1 MNISSRRISVVATLA
16 AVALVAPSVGCNRET
31 RADLKSSPEVVAKMR
46 EIDASAASG
55 GPKAEIKGWGTLKGR
70 FTYNGA
76 PPAGKVNAGF
86 APEKDP
92 LCKLKVPDETLV
104 VDGSSKGIA
113 NIVIFL
119 TEAPGVHPDIVAA
132 PPKEV
137 VFDQKECR
145 FLEHVAAVSMKD
157 KWVILNGDETSHN
170 ASGAPGRGNP
180 SFNPLLAPRTGR
192 YEYPG
197 FKNPLTVPFE
207 ISCAIHPWMKSY
219 VIARPDPYFAIT
231 GKDGSFTI
239 DNLPA
244 GLELEFQVWHERA
257 PTGLKAKPEWNRGRV
272 KLTIP
277 GDGEVVN
284 LNDIAVDPA
293 LLP

>member
-1 MNISSRRISVVATLA
+1 MNISSRHSLVVASL
-16 AVALVAPSVGCNRET
+16 AVALFAPAAGCNRESQ
-31 RADLKSSPEVVAKMR
+31 ANIESSPETVAKMR
-46 EIDASAASG
+46 AIDALSASG

-70 FTYNGA
+70 FTFNGT
-76 PPAGKVNAGF
+76 PPASKVNAGF

-113 NIVIFL
+113 NIVIYL

-137 VFDQKECR
+137 LFDQKECR
-145 FLEHVAAVSMKD
+145 FLNHVSGVSTKD

-170 ASGAPGRGNP
+170 AAGAPGRGNP

-197 FKNPLTVPFE
+197 FKNPLSVPFE
-207 ISCAIHPWMKSY
+207 VSCAIHPWMKSY
-219 VIARPDPYFAIT
+219 VIARPDPYFAVT
-231 GKDGSFTI
+231 AADGSFTI

-257 PTGLKAKPEWNRGRV
+257 PTGLKAKPDWNRGRMKV
-272 KLTIP
+272 TIP
-277 GDGEVVN
+277 GDGEVVT
-284 LNDIAVDPA
+284 LDVPVDPA